1 MGEIIQNYSFHEKL
15 DKSAIKSFAAKAQ
28 VRALD
33 VLKVKNGREN
43 ENLFNPELFMGHF
56 MEFIVDHF
64 ANYENG
70 FS

>member
-15 DKSAIKSFAAKAQ
+15 DKSAIKSFAPGSWCTKRRQ
-28 VRALD
+28 ERP
-33 VLKVKNGREN
+33 EN
-43 ENLFNPELFMGHF
+43 ENLFNPGLFMGRF
-56 MEFIVDHF
+56 MEFIADRF

>member
-15 DKSAIKSFAAKAQ
+15 DKSTIKSCAGPQ
-28 VRALD
+28 VGVLD
-33 VLKVKNGREN
+33 VLKVRNGREN

>member
-15 DKSAIKSFAAKAQ
+15 DKSAIKSL
-28 VRALD
+28 RRTLD
-33 VLKVKNGREN
+33 VLNVRNGREN
-43 ENLFNPELFMGHF
+43 ENLFNPGLFMGHF
-56 MEFIVDHF
+56 MEFIADRF

>member
-15 DKSAIKSFAAKAQ
+15 DKSTIKSFAGPQ
-28 VRALD
+28 VGVLD
-33 VLKVKNGREN
+33 VLNVRNGREN